1 LRVAGPFGCRCPSI
15 PPCPVSTPRSS
26 NRACG
31 FAAPGSPT
39 GFSSW
44 PTVPSGDRAF
54 TGVDSCFCD
63 RRTINGVARPCGQ
76 SPGSWSLPQR
86 TRSEAP
92 SLRRHYPASTVLWAS
107 PTPQAARPVPRGR
120 PVGSRSHRLGSP
132 VLRAFSLCRHAIA
145 TTPAGSSQGSGCSP
159 DFDDGGLPQMTAGS
173 APASKPFRGLLGV
186 HTCYG
191 LPAHGVAYATLYIE
205 GSGSVVTSTTAPIA
219 TGWSNSCQ
227 VGIAP
232 TEERRLS
239 RRTDMQVSLLHIV
252 NVPDVPGRSQSGCA
266 DARFV
271 SVRRV
276 SLRGSILLQGPLT
289 LGIPAVQR

>member
-1 LRVAGPFGCRCPSI
+1 MRVAGPFGCRCPSI

-44 PTVPSGDRAF
+44 PTVPSCDRAF

-63 RRTINGVARPCGQ
+63 RRTVNGVARPCGQ
-76 SPGSWSLPQR
+76 SPGPWSRPQR

-173 APASKPFRGLLGV
+173 APASTPFRGLLGV
-186 HTCYG
+186 HACYG
-191 LPAHGVAYATLYIE
+191 LPARG
-205 GSGSVVTSTTAPIA
+205 TAKRSFP
-219 TGWSNSCQ
+219 SK
-227 VGIAP
+227 AP
-232 TEERRLS
+232 A
-239 RRTDMQVSLLHIV
+239 VSLPLLPLRLLLAGATVARREAPWWHPFRYELDRSGAFPFVRFLH
-252 NVPDVPGRSQSGCA
+252 
-266 DARFV
+266 
-271 SVRRV
+271 
-276 SLRGSILLQGPLT
+276 RGSSVG
-289 LGIPAVQR
+289 GAW